1 MVVNDPKPEYIPGVC
16 NIGPA
21 ERRLRRGVGWIGT
34 GITIALWA
42 VLTFDQTQRIW
53 RLFIF
58 LPAAMAAVGFL
69 QSAFHFCAA
78 FGLKGLFNFGPEA
91 GKTDTVMQAEF
102 RKKDRQRAWLI
113 LSLSFMAGVAA
124 AAAAYLTGS

>member
-1 MVVNDPKPEYIPGVC
+1 MLKPEYIPGVC

-21 ERRLRRGVGWIGT
+21 ERSLRRKVGWIGS

-42 VLTFDQTQRIW
+42 VLLSDHTPRIW

-78 FGLKGLFNFGPEA
+78 FGLKGLFNFGSEL

-113 LSLSFMAGVAA
+113 LFLSVMTGMIT
-124 AAAAYLTGS
+124 AAAAYLTGK